1 MLIEMLIYVNYTKI
15 AVMETL
21 LWHEF
26 KLCMEIIHKLSIRD
40 ALNCIYFVSTPST
53 PESATR
59 QSVWMMSESFFSS
72 LKSLYI
78 YFVSK
83 LGLDSQP
90 TSQPT
95 HWECPGAPC
104 GHHIPEWS

>member
-59 QSVWMMSESFFSS
+59 QSVWMMSESFFF
-72 LKSLYI
+72 LFKIIVYLFCI
-78 YFVSK
+78 
-83 LGLDSQP
+83 
-90 TSQPT
+90 
-95 HWECPGAPC
+95 
-104 GHHIPEWS
+104 